1 MFLSIGKGSLNYH
14 LHDEGPARAHLHV
27 PHIEPELQMRTDCCS
42 RAVGPFAFALRI
54 AGSGGGRV
62 WHVTHAHPK
71 ERFQERRF
79 AVALHWQRDVI
90 CRKNRSACS

>member
-1 MFLSIGKGSLNYH
+1 
-14 LHDEGPARAHLHV
+14 V
-27 PHIEPELQMRTDCCS
+27 PISTSRTLKRNCRCTQT
-42 RAVGPFAFALRI
+42 AVQGLWVRSPLLYASQS
-54 AGSGGGRV
+54 SGGGRV

-71 ERFQERRF
+71 ERFQKRRF